1 MTKPFHSVQIRHA
14 RSLFWGFCCLL
25 LSFPLCAQESIEQAL
40 RRHVNYLAS
49 EALEGRGAGTEA
61 ERTAGAYIA
70 RELASYGIELL
81 YTNGVQDFSVTL
93 RAGDTLQ
100 SQNIVAVLPGSDSLL
115 REEYIVIGAH
125 YDHLGR
131 QLRVVNGEETWM
143 LYPGADDNASGVA
156 LMLEL
161 ARMAADQPYMFK
173 RSLVFVGFGAE
184 EIGLFGS
191 WYFVNRAFSQ
201 IYNTVGMLNLDMLG
215 RSGRPQPLV
224 AYTVAP
230 HAELA
235 ELLAL
240 AADTPLSVKPRIEG
254 ADYFPS
260 DHRNFHQKGI
270 PSVLFTSGLHADYHS
285 VRDRPALLDY
295 TEMEGRL
302 LYIYAFMLH
311 IANTKT
317 AVTSWSQLATAQEHA
332 QAAVYSLSEV
342 DKRPQF
348 QHGEEAQFLKLW
360 IHKYLKY
367 PETAVAQGIQG
378 RVMVQFVVEANGAVS
393 QVEVLKSVDPL
404 LDDEAVRV
412 VAASPKW
419 KAATKD
425 GEAVRCRMVI
435 PVQFNLRKR

>member
-1 MTKPFHSVQIRHA
+1 MQIQYH
-14 RSLFWGFCCLL
+14 RSLFLGVCLL
-25 LSFPLCAQESIEQAL
+25 LSLPLCAQESVEQAL
-40 RRHVNYLAS
+40 KRHVSYLAS

-61 ERTAGAYIA
+61 ERTAGTYIA

-81 YTNGVQDFSVTL
+81 YTNGVQDFSVAL
-93 RAGDTLQ
+93 REGDTLRT
-100 SQNIVAVLPGSDSLL
+100 QNIVAVLPGTDSLL

-131 QLRVVNGEETWM
+131 QLRMVDGRETWN

-156 LMLEL
+156 LLLEL
-161 ARMAADQPYMFK
+161 ARMAAAQPYMFK

-201 IYNTVGMLNLDMLG
+201 IDKTVAMLNLDMLG
-215 RSGRPQPLV
+215 RGGKAQPLV

-230 HAELA
+230 HAELT

-240 AADTPLSVKPRIEG
+240 AANSPLSVQARIEG
-254 ADYFPS
+254 TDYFPS
-260 DHRNFHQKGI
+260 DHRHFHQKGI

-285 VRDRPALLDY
+285 TRDKPALLDY
-295 TEMEGRL
+295 PEMEGRL
-302 LYIYAFMLH
+302 LYIYAFMQR
-311 IANTKT
+311 IANTPSIS
-317 AVTSWSQLATAQEHA
+317 SWAKLSSAQGQGNA
-332 QAAVYSLSEV
+332 PIYNLSDV

-348 QHGEEAQFLKLW
+348 QHGEETQFLKLW
-360 IHKYLKY
+360 VHKYLKH
-367 PETAVAQGIQG
+367 PEAAIAQGIQG
-378 RVMVQFVVEANGAVS
+378 RVMVQFVIEANGAVS
-393 QVEVLKSVDPL
+393 QVEVLKSADPL

-419 KAATKD
+419 KPATKN
-425 GEAVRCRMVI
+425 GEAVRCRMVV
-435 PVQFNLRKR
+435 PVQFSLKRK

>member
-1 MTKPFHSVQIRHA
+1 MHIQYN
-14 RSLFWGFCCLL
+14 RSIFFGLCCLL
-25 LSFPLCAQESIEQAL
+25 ISLPLFAQEPVELAL
-40 RRHVNYLAS
+40 KRHVNYLAS

-61 ERTAGAYIA
+61 ERKAGAYIA

-81 YTNGVQDFSVTL
+81 YTNGIQDFSVVL

-131 QLRVVNGEETWM
+131 QLRMVDGVETWA

-161 ARMAADQPYMFK
+161 ARMAASQPYMFK

-201 IYNTVGMLNLDMLG
+201 IENTVAMMNLDMLG
-215 RSGRPQPLV
+215 RGGRSQPLV

-230 HAELA
+230 HAELT

-240 AADTPLSVKPRIEG
+240 AADSPLSVQPRIEG
-254 ADYFPS
+254 SDYFPS
-260 DHRNFHQKGI
+260 DHRNFHAKGI

-285 VRDRPALLDY
+285 VRDRPVFLDY
-295 TEMEGRL
+295 AEMEGRL
-302 LYIYAFMLH
+302 LYMYAFLQH
-311 IANTKT
+311 IANTET
-317 AVTSWSQLATAQEHA
+317 AVSSWAKLTTAQEHN
-332 QAAVYSLSEV
+332 QGLAAIYNLSEV

-360 IHKYLKY
+360 VHKYLKY
-367 PETAVAQGIQG
+367 PEVAIAQGIQG
-378 RVMVQFVVEANGAVS
+378 RVMVQFVIEANGAVS
-393 QVEVLKSVDPL
+393 QVEVLKSLDPL

-419 KAATKD
+419 KPATKN
-425 GEAVRCRMVI
+425 GTAVRCRYII
-435 PVQFNLRKR
+435 PVQFRLKR